1 MELSVGAEVSGERW
15 RQVVGV
21 EAAGGRQVV
30 GAGGKWLVPE
40 ASGEQ
45 WSRVVDVGAVKH
57 NNLRCHSPDMSNL
70 RNLAGLSGER

>member
-1 MELSVGAEVSGERW
+1 MELSVGAEASGERW

-21 EAAGGRQVV
+21 KAAGGRQVV
-30 GAGGKWLVPE
+30 AAGGKWLVPE

-45 WSRVVDVGAVKH
+45 WSRVVDVGAIKH

-70 RNLAGLSGER
+70 RNLAGLSDER